1 MSCNTCTLHN
11 NKLVGSSGCTAN
23 CGTRSF
29 GTVKLSVFDWLA
41 NTQLPG
47 GEPFFDCV
55 EVRFKNSRKE
65 YFRNTDKLPLQIG
78 DTVATEA
85 PSGHDVGIVSLT
97 GELVRSQM
105 KKRKIDWE
113 SDSLPRVYRKANQHD
128 IDVWQQSRAKEIEVQ
143 KQSRELAIAL
153 GLEMKISDVE
163 FQGDGSKA
171 TFYYT
176 AEGRVDFRQL
186 IKDMARAF
194 SVRIEMRQIGF
205 RQEASRLGGIGSCGR
220 ELCCST
226 WLTDFR
232 SVSTSAARYQQLSLN
247 PQKLAGQCGKLKCCL
262 NFELDTYLDALQDF
276 PRTDTKLHTLRGVAS
291 CQKIDI
297 FKRLMWFTYDENPIT
312 WYKLSVDSVKEI
324 LELNKKGEQIEEL
337 EEYAIL
343 SDLSLRK
350 GSSADADLE
359 LAPVEEDS
367 ITRFDTPKRKR
378 NKKNTAKKEVKGAAK
393 TPKETNKT
401 SANKP
406 TPPKENKLAP
416 AKDAKEAKV
425 IPEKELLSVT
435 IAESASTPL
444 AKAARPARQGQNKP
458 QNKKAVLP
466 GTEQNPSPNPEMRNN
481 AQLSQK
487 GQARAQNNAVK
498 TNARHNNQKHKPNK
512 APNAEKPKNENA

>member
-1 MSCNTCTLHN
+1 MSCNSCTINHT
-11 NKLVGSSGCTAN
+11 KKGCISN
-23 CGTRSF
+23 CRASSF
-29 GTVKLSVFDWLA
+29 GSVKLSVFDWLA
-41 NTQLPG
+41 NTQLAG
-47 GEPFFDCV
+47 GQEFFDCV

-65 YFRNTDKLPLQIG
+65 YFRNVDKLPLQMG
-78 DTVATEA
+78 DVVATEA
-85 PSGHDVGIVSLT
+85 PSGHDVGVVTLT

-113 SDSLPRVYRKANQHD
+113 GDLPRVYRKANQHD

-186 IKDMARAF
+186 IKDMAKAF

-205 RQEASRLGGIGSCGR
+205 RQEAARLGGIGSCGR

-276 PRTDTKLHTLRGVAS
+276 PRTDTKLHTQRGMAT

-312 WYKLSVDSVKEI
+312 WHKLSVDSVKEI
-324 LELNKKGEQIEEL
+324 LEINKKGEPIEEL
-337 EEYAIL
+337 EEYAIVT
-343 SDLSLRK
+343 DLSSRK
-350 GSSADADLE
+350 STSVYEGIE

-367 ITRFDTPKRKR
+367 ITRFDTPKRKKNKR
-378 NKKNTAKKEVKGAAK
+378 NNKKDNKGGQRNAKSAQSNNNNSSKQLKSQSNQGAKKNNNNTEVANEKQAQKPQAKPKNTHYTNGNNKKNPNYKNKQKVNNNDN
-393 TPKETNKT
+393 TPKD
-401 SANKP
+401 
-406 TPPKENKLAP
+406 EN
-416 AKDAKEAKV
+416 
-425 IPEKELLSVT
+425 S
-435 IAESASTPL
+435 
-444 AKAARPARQGQNKP
+444 
-458 QNKKAVLP
+458 
-466 GTEQNPSPNPEMRNN
+466 
-481 AQLSQK
+481 
-487 GQARAQNNAVK
+487 
-498 TNARHNNQKHKPNK
+498 
-512 APNAEKPKNENA
+512 